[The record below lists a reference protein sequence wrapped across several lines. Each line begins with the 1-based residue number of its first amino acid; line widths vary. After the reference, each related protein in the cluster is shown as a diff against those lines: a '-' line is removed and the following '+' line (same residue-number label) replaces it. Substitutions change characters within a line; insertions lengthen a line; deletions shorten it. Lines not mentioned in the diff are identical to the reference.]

1 MASVQP
7 KIKSKV
13 RCVDGEIGEIVHVI
27 ADPISLEVSHI
38 VVRANGTQRQV
49 PVATIAAVQDDS
61 VELLCNAAQVPG
73 FPEHRPEDFLTSKQV
88 EIPHL
93 ENRVHVEPG
102 DLLAEEP
109 QAYCP
114 LQQDQGQLR
123 APPGGPLPDWR
134 AHGAARRLQES
145 PLRVAVLDRER
156 LQPGRLD
163 VPHPAQRRPH
173 RASQGD
179 TDMKLNVLIAG
190 LCISVAPVVSGQ
202 AFAQTTQTETK
213 YVTVDGE
220 VVRYEAGR
228 VIVIR
233 GADNKEITYTLSPSI
248 VVPAEVKVGRRVTL
262 FSELDKDGA
271 TQLVSRVTTT
281 SITSEGDVKRTTE
294 DTRHLP
300 SGATTRTTT
309 TTVSGKV
316 EAYEAGKT
324 LTITRYD
331 GSKVTYVI
339 NEKSKVP
346 PDLVIGRTVSILPL
360 TTTGTGEPVAQTIT
374 YITTTKTETIPER

>member
-1 MASVQP
+1 
-7 KIKSKV
+7 
-13 RCVDGEIGEIVHVI
+13 
-27 ADPISLEVSHI
+27 
-38 VVRANGTQRQV
+38 
-49 PVATIAAVQDDS
+49 
-61 VELLCNAAQVPG
+61 
-73 FPEHRPEDFLTSKQV
+73 
-88 EIPHL
+88 
-93 ENRVHVEPG
+93 
-102 DLLAEEP
+102 
-109 QAYCP
+109 
-114 LQQDQGQLR
+114 
-123 APPGGPLPDWR
+123 
-134 AHGAARRLQES
+134 
-145 PLRVAVLDRER
+145 
-156 LQPGRLD
+156 
-163 VPHPAQRRPH
+163 
-173 RASQGD
+173 
-179 TDMKLNVLIAG
+179 MKLNVLIAG

-309 TTVSGKV
+309 TTISGKV

-324 LTITRYD
+324 LTITRFD

-346 PDLVIGRTVSILPL
+346 PDLVIGKTVSILPL

>member
-1 MASVQP
+1 
-7 KIKSKV
+7 
-13 RCVDGEIGEIVHVI
+13 
-27 ADPISLEVSHI
+27 
-38 VVRANGTQRQV
+38 
-49 PVATIAAVQDDS
+49 
-61 VELLCNAAQVPG
+61 
-73 FPEHRPEDFLTSKQV
+73 
-88 EIPHL
+88 
-93 ENRVHVEPG
+93 
-102 DLLAEEP
+102 
-109 QAYCP
+109 
-114 LQQDQGQLR
+114 
-123 APPGGPLPDWR
+123 
-134 AHGAARRLQES
+134 
-145 PLRVAVLDRER
+145 
-156 LQPGRLD
+156 
-163 VPHPAQRRPH
+163 
-173 RASQGD
+173 
-179 TDMKLNVLIAG
+179 MKLNVLIAG

-202 AFAQTTQTETK
+202 AFAQTTQTDTK

-300 SGATTRTTT
+300 SGVTTRTTT
-309 TTVSGKV
+309 TTISGKV

-324 LTITRYD
+324 LTITRFD

-346 PDLVIGRTVSILPL
+346 PDLVIGKTVSILPL

-374 YITTTKTETIPER
+374 YITTKTETIPER

>member
-1 MASVQP
+1 
-7 KIKSKV
+7 
-13 RCVDGEIGEIVHVI
+13 
-27 ADPISLEVSHI
+27 
-38 VVRANGTQRQV
+38 
-49 PVATIAAVQDDS
+49 
-61 VELLCNAAQVPG
+61 
-73 FPEHRPEDFLTSKQV
+73 
-88 EIPHL
+88 
-93 ENRVHVEPG
+93 
-102 DLLAEEP
+102 
-109 QAYCP
+109 
-114 LQQDQGQLR
+114 
-123 APPGGPLPDWR
+123 
-134 AHGAARRLQES
+134 
-145 PLRVAVLDRER
+145 
-156 LQPGRLD
+156 
-163 VPHPAQRRPH
+163 
-173 RASQGD
+173 
-179 TDMKLNVLIAG
+179 MKLNVLIAG
-190 LCISVAPVVSGQ
+190 LCISVAPVASGQ
-202 AFAQTTQTETK
+202 ALAQTTQTETK

-262 FSELDKDGA
+262 FTEAGKDGA

-281 SITSEGDVKRTTE
+281 SITSEGNVKLTTE

-309 TTVSGKV
+309 TTISGKV
-316 EAYEAGKT
+316 EAYQAGKT
-324 LTITRYD
+324 LTITRGD

-346 PDLVIGRTVSILPL
+346 PDLVIGKTVSILPL

>member
-1 MASVQP
+1 
-7 KIKSKV
+7 
-13 RCVDGEIGEIVHVI
+13 
-27 ADPISLEVSHI
+27 
-38 VVRANGTQRQV
+38 
-49 PVATIAAVQDDS
+49 
-61 VELLCNAAQVPG
+61 
-73 FPEHRPEDFLTSKQV
+73 
-88 EIPHL
+88 
-93 ENRVHVEPG
+93 
-102 DLLAEEP
+102 
-109 QAYCP
+109 
-114 LQQDQGQLR
+114 
-123 APPGGPLPDWR
+123 
-134 AHGAARRLQES
+134 
-145 PLRVAVLDRER
+145 
-156 LQPGRLD
+156 
-163 VPHPAQRRPH
+163 
-173 RASQGD
+173 
-179 TDMKLNVLIAG
+179 MKLNVLIAG

-360 TTTGTGEPVAQTIT
+360 TTTGTGELVAQTIT